1 MLKLGCDPELFLAD
15 AAGGL
20 ISAIGLIGGTKT
32 SPAPLP
38 LGDGYAVQEDNVAV
52 EFNTPPASDAEV
64 FSTQIGNTIAF
75 LEDSI
80 NERYGLKFS
89 SLSAALFPEEQLSNP
104 AALEFGCDPDY
115 NVWTGKQN
123 PRPSAPDK
131 RLRSCGG
138 HVHIGY
144 PFLNKEQADRAIKLV
159 DLFLGVGSVLV
170 DEHGDMRR
178 PLYGKGGAMRYK
190 PYGVEYRTLSNFWVF
205 NDKYRQWIFKNTEK
219 AMSLLDTSF
228 DIDSQGALIQEAI
241 NNNNKALAMQ
251 LVSQHNISL
260 P

>member
-1 MLKLGCDPELFLAD
+1 MLKLGCDPEIFLRD

-20 ISAIGLIGGTKT
+20 ISAIGLIGGTK
-32 SPAPLP
+32 SHPQPLP

-52 EFNTPPASDAEV
+52 EFNTPPAENAEV

-75 LEDSI
+75 LSDQI
-80 NERYGLKFS
+80 KERYGLDFS
-89 SLSAALFPEEQLSNP
+89 TLSAAIFPDEQLNHPMSFV
-104 AALEFGCDPDY
+104 FGCDPDF
-115 NVWTGKQN
+115 NVWTKKQN
-123 PRPSAPDK
+123 PRPQAPDA

-144 PFLNKEQADRAIKLV
+144 AFNNKEHASRALKLV
-159 DLFLGVGSVLV
+159 DLFLGVASVIV
-170 DEHGDMRR
+170 DEHGDVRR
-178 PLYGKGGAMRYK
+178 PLYGKAGACRFK

-205 NDKYRQWIFKNTEK
+205 DDKLRQWVFKNTEK

-228 DIDSQGALIQEAI
+228 DIDSQGDLIQEAI
-241 NNNNKALAMQ
+241 NNNNKDLAMS
-251 LVSQHNISL
+251 LINQHNIQL